1 MLSGKT
7 VFVGDKVGEFRV
19 RAIDQESV
27 TLVGAGQTNILT
39 LPE

>member
-19 RAIDQESV
+19 RSIEQDSV
-27 TLVGAGQTNILT
+27 TIVGGGQTNILT